1 MKRTIGITLLEF
13 VKLVKKREFLI
24 GLGLVLVMGG
34 GMVYGAYSFPDS
46 FGVHNVIALP
56 RQKLWAWL
64 LPVCWLACA
73 AGF

>member
-34 GMVYGAYSFPDS
+34 GMV
-46 FGVHNVIALP
+46 
-56 RQKLWAWL
+56 
-64 LPVCWLACA
+64 
-73 AGF
+73 